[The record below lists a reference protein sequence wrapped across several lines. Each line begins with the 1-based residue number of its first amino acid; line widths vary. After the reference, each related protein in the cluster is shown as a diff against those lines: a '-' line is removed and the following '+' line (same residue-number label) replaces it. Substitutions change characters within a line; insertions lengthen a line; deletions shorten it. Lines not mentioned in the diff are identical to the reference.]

1 MITPVHSD
9 PLNTQNTRQN
19 ADAALNTADRAIDS
33 TRQSAHN
40 AIDAVDSKMQSLRS
54 TVEPAVDMLA
64 SKAQHLAHQGVDAA
78 MHAKDRVQESF
89 VEYSDAT
96 ARYVSRQPVK
106 SVLMAAAFGA
116 VLTLLLRPSRSSR
129 RYDY

>member
-1 MITPVHSD
+1 MITPVNSNSS
-9 PLNTQNTRQN
+9 NTQHMR
-19 ADAALNTADRAIDS
+19 DATDDVLNKTDRAIDA

-40 AIDAVDSKMQSLRS
+40 AIDAADSKIQSLRS

-64 SKAQHLAHQGVDAA
+64 SKAQHLAHQGMDAA
-78 MHAKDRVQESF
+78 VQAKDKVQESL
-89 VEYSDAT
+89 VQYSDAT

-106 SVLMAAAFGA
+106 SVLIAAAVGA
-116 VLTLLLRPSRSSR
+116 VLTMLLRPSRSSR